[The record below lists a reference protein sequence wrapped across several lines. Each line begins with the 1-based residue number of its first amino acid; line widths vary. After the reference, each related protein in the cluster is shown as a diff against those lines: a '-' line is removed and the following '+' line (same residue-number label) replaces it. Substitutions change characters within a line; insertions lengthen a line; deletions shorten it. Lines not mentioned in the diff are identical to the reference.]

1 MEPLS
6 VTTLILIFVVTF
18 LTKTYGTII
27 GGASFILQPFLIAM
41 GIPPHMAVAHD
52 IAGTNG
58 VTVTGGYVFFKSG
71 HIDLRVALYTLPG
84 VIIGPVIGVYFLNST
99 TPETLEKFIAVISFI
114 GASYML
120 LKYNKVIGKVR
131 AAPHPFLS
139 RYRPYLGMLFGL
151 VIGTYIG
158 FSGAGGGILSGLL
171 LISVMNLSVLQT
183 IATKRFIHAPAFIIS
198 AGAYYYMGWLDPMLF
213 FTVFTACLAAG
224 FVGSHMSLR
233 INEKILGY
241 IFIAAAAIMALLILF

>member
-6 VTTLILIFVVTF
+6 ATTLIAIFLVTF
-18 LTKTYGTII
+18 LTKTYGVLI

-58 VTVTGGYVFFKSG
+58 VTVTGGYVFLKSG
-71 HIDLRVALYTLPG
+71 HVNMHVLKYTLPG
-84 VIIGPVIGVYFLNST
+84 MIIGPAIGVYFLNST
-99 TPETLEKFIAVISFI
+99 PPELLEKFIATISFC
-114 GASYML
+114 GALYML
-120 LKYNKVIGKVR
+120 LKHRDVIHNTVKS
-131 AAPHPFLS
+131 HPFIEKHK
-139 RYRPYLGMLFGL
+139 PVFAVIFGMFLGAYF
-151 VIGTYIG
+151 G
-158 FSGAGGGILSGLL
+158 FSGAGGGILSGVL
-171 LISVMNLSVLQT
+171 LISLLNLSVLQT
-183 IATKRFIHAPAFIIS
+183 IATKRILHAPAFLFS
-198 AGAYYYMGWLDPMLF
+198 ALSYLYMGWLDPYLF
-213 FTVFTACLAAG
+213 ATMFSACLASG